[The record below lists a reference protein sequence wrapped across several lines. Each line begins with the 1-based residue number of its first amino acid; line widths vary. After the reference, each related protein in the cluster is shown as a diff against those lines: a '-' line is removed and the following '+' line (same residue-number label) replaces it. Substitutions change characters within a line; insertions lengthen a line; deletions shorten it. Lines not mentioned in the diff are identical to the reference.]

1 MDNPKFTLRRAT
13 ESDRTYLQRLNFLAD
28 AFGEED
34 AVIGEAELDGVAG
47 YVDDWDPERDGGII
61 AFDQWRTPAGG
72 VWLRFWPSPA
82 DGHANLGPDIP
93 ELAIAV
99 ENRFAGHRLGMD
111 LLTAAVE
118 LAQSKEAP
126 AVALW
131 VDPDNTRARH
141 RYEAFG
147 FVDCPGVPGAMVF
160 RCAEGD

>member
-1 MDNPKFTLRRAT
+1 M
-13 ESDRTYLQRLNFLAD
+13 
-28 AFGEED
+28 
-34 AVIGEAELDGVAG
+34 
-47 YVDDWDPERDGGII
+47 
-61 AFDQWRTPAGG
+61 
-72 VWLRFWPSPA
+72 
-82 DGHANLGPDIP
+82 
-93 ELAIAV
+93 